1 MSEFELGTACLVP
14 VLKALI
20 LLFEFSS
27 VGSNKGEMFN

>member
-1 MSEFELGTACLVP
+1 MSEFEGRTTRLVP
-14 VLKALI
+14 ILKAFI